1 MIFEDQK
8 ERELPQK
15 HTQLYKKN
23 KNKNKNK
30 NKKAHLNNKKR
41 QNYNY
46 QSHKK
51 VGNLWPKL
59 EAETEDKASKQQPTN
74 GGS

>member
-8 ERELPQK
+8 ERIASET
-15 HTQLYKKN
+15 HNCTKKT
-23 KNKNKNK
+23 KQK
-30 NKKAHLNNKKR
+30 NKKAHLKNKKR

>member
-15 HTQLYKKN
+15 HTELYK
-23 KNKNKNK
+23 KNKNK
-30 NKKAHLNNKKR
+30 NKKAHLKNKKR

-51 VGNLWPKL
+51 VGYLWPKL
-59 EAETEDKASKQQPTN
+59 EAETEDKTSKQQPTN